1 MVRSSMLIFDLDI
14 STLKDFHF
22 ECVEGDGF
30 PPLNNLAEPVGPEWT
45 GFENGDKWIY
55 LNSREDGFETCQD
68 ACGQMRTKV
77 RNKVCSVEDLCVG
90 EAVETKMCGG
100 SAKPDECPQ
109 QVGEC
114 DADGFRAIY
123 WQHIDNEAFSFKFK
137 ARMLTLRNLK

>member
-1 MVRSSMLIFDLDI
+1 MD
-14 STLKDFHF
+14 
-22 ECVEGDGF
+22 
-30 PPLNNLAEPVGPEWT
+30 NLVAPVGPEWT

-100 SAKPDECPQ
+100 TAKPDECPQ

-114 DADGFRAIY
+114 DQDGFRAIY